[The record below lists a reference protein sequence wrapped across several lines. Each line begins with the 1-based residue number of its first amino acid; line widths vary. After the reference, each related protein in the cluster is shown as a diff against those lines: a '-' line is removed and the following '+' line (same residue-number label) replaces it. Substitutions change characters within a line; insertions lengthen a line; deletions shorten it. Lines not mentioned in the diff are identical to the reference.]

1 MIYSWANAAIFGCRA
16 LPDKGYLKMF
26 SSIRRRLYGFECR
39 LRPVWDIANLRKFR
53 HAND

>member
-1 MIYSWANAAIFGCRA
+1 MIYSWANVAGFR
-16 LPDKGYLKMF
+16 LPRLARKGYLKIF
-26 SSIRRRLYGFECR
+26 SSILRQLYGFECR